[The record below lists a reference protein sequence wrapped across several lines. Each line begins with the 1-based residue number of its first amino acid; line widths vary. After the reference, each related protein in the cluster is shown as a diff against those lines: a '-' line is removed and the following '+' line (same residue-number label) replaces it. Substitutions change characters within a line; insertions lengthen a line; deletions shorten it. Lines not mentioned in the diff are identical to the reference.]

1 MSCYE
6 APSEYAASEVLVVSL
21 RRVFACT
28 MYLVVYSGICAIV
41 ETFRFN
47 KALQNSLG
55 ITNCDRLF
63 LHSPPV
69 ITK

>member
-41 ETFRFN
+41 ETFFDKRHHLKFAVN
-47 KALQNSLG
+47 VES
-55 ITNCDRLF
+55 ID
-63 LHSPPV
+63 V
-69 ITK
+69 